1 MQTYRPKRSLLST
14 QHAPSSPQS
23 CLTQTLIKGSSLNEI
38 HPCLLRCTALG
49 VRLRLQD
56 PGEAGWGAW
65 IKNPQGPLVRN
76 GTSKPSGRGRCW
88 GRPGPSASH
97 GPAAAEGWV
106 EERLLPEAGA
116 GVRGLS
122 VRRRPQV
129 QGVSSGPQQEGAT
142 PGPRSLLPETKPWRV
157 TRPRPGTQP
166 RNLQTTPALESRG
179 LLSPTKDSETLK
191 PTHSGAFVSAT
202 ICPGTCSAT
211 QSPVS
216 RNISVT
222 CHFRSL

>member
-116 GVRGLS
+116 GVRGALS
-122 VRRRPQV
+122 EKAA
-129 QGVSSGPQQEGAT
+129 SGPRGQLWTPAGRSHPRAT
-142 PGPRSLLPETKPWRV
+142 EPA
-157 TRPRPGTQP
+157 P
-166 RNLQTTPALESRG
+166 RNQAMAC
-179 LLSPTKDSETLK
+179 DS
-191 PTHSGAFVSAT
+191 A
-202 ICPGTCSAT
+202 
-211 QSPVS
+211 
-216 RNISVT
+216 
-222 CHFRSL
+222 